1 MSNENEELLERIARY
16 SDEWDLAAL
25 DEIATG
31 LTDAEIDDAART
43 RLIEAYSYH
52 YGQLAMDYTA
62 EKYWSG
68 GQAQHL
74 EELLDRLSRLISISR
89 DPYHVI
95 EKSRFLR
102 EKALLESDDTKR
114 HRLFEEAYA
123 VLAALLDNLDRSDP
137 QNAQC
142 RAEMVETL
150 ADWSMFRSDRNEPL
164 DQAADILERLLA
176 ELDETTFETVG
187 SAMMYVRRLQEFPAF
202 RRLMEIT
209 AAFDR
214 WAEDRWTHE
223 PGLLITWC
231 SLSIILLYDHHT
243 DSLFENWYARATQ
256 IPKVVTGGEN
266 GLSKL
271 SYDIFSLAA
280 DLIRKGEDEAGERCY
295 LLSLDVETVLCRT
308 GAPKGMAWRKLHF
321 AGFLIEFYLEHG
333 RTPEASDL
341 LREQLQFGRDMLETY
356 GTESSL
362 HGHMSG
368 LLQTRLDLIEEPEKA
383 DVYREITE
391 HLTKRI
397 EALKEQF
404 SDFMVV
410 ADRKVWRYLYYVY
423 DDDYENLIRCHLM
436 LGNGDEAIRV
446 LQEWFRLDTG
456 KREDLGHS
464 SVDWHQ
470 IAAKEEFAPVRA
482 ELLRMVN

>member
-1 MSNENEELLERIARY
+1 MTNQNEELLTRINRY
-16 SDEWDLAAL
+16 SEEWDLAAL
-25 DEIATG
+25 DELATG
-31 LTDAEIDDAART
+31 LTDAEIHDDVRT

-52 YGQLAMDYTA
+52 YGELAMDYTA

-68 GQAQHL
+68 DQAQHL
-74 EELLDRLSRLISISR
+74 EKLLDRLSRLVAISGDAFYSMQ
-89 DPYHVI
+89 
-95 EKSRFLR
+95 KSRFLR
-102 EKALLESDDTKR
+102 EQAVLETDGTER
-114 HRLFEEAYA
+114 QRLFEEAYA
-123 VLAALLDNLDRSDP
+123 ALAALLDDLDRSDP
-137 QNAQC
+137 RNAQC

-150 ADWSMFRSDRNEPL
+150 AESAMFGSDRSELL

-187 SAMMYVRRLQEFPAF
+187 SAMMYVRRLHEFPAS

-214 WAEDRWTHE
+214 WAEDRWTQK

-231 SLSIILLYDHHT
+231 SLYIILLYHRHT

-256 IPKVVTGGEN
+256 IPKVVKEAEEE
-266 GLSKL
+266 LSKL
-271 SYDIFSLAA
+271 SHDIFSLAA

-295 LLSLDVETVLCRT
+295 LLSLDVETVLFRT
-308 GAPKGMAWRKLHF
+308 GAHKGMAWRKLYF
-321 AGFLIEFYLEHG
+321 AGFLIEFYLEHN
-333 RTPEASDL
+333 RTPEAIDL
-341 LREQLQFGRDMLETY
+341 LLEQLQFGRDMLETY

-362 HGHMSG
+362 HGLMSG
-368 LLQTRLDLIEEPEKA
+368 LLKIRLDLIEEREKA

-391 HLTKRI
+391 HLTQRI
-397 EALKEQF
+397 AALKEQF

-423 DDDYENLIRCHLM
+423 DEDYENLIRCYLM
-436 LGNGDEAIRV
+436 LGNAEEAIRV
-446 LQEWFRLDTG
+446 LQEWFSLDTR

-464 SVDWHQ
+464 SVDWRQ
-470 IAAKEEFAPVRA
+470 IAAKQEFAPVRA
-482 ELLRMVN
+482 DLLRMVN